1 MAERLGQQKV
11 RVKSLDEIMAEKR
24 QRASQESVE
33 APKDKEVAKEE
44 ERGLKNYPQRN
55 QQRKPLNRV
64 SGELRKKLQMFLG
77 LHVRSGTYSVVRDCL
92 MVHSIKRTFSY
103 YVDLSL
109 K

>member
-44 ERGLKNYPQRN
+44 ERGLKNSPQRN

-64 SGELRKKLQMFLG
+64 SGELRKKLQIACE
-77 LHVRSGTYSVVRDCL
+77 VRHLLCGQRLFDGSFY
-92 MVHSIKRTFSY
+92 
-103 YVDLSL
+103 
-109 K
+109 

>member
-44 ERGLKNYPQRN
+44 ERGLKNSP
-55 QQRKPLNRV
+55 QRKPLNRV
-64 SGELRKKLQMFLG
+64 SGELRKKIADVFRIACE
-77 LHVRSGTYSVVRDCL
+77 VRHLLVVRDCL

-103 YVDLSL
+103 NVDLSL

>member
-44 ERGLKNYPQRN
+44 ERGLKNSPQRN
-55 QQRKPLNRV
+55 QLRKPLNRV
-64 SGELRKKLQMFLG
+64 SGELRKKIADVFTIACE
-77 LHVRSGTYSVVRDCL
+77 VRHLLVVRDCL

-103 YVDLSL
+103 NVDLSL